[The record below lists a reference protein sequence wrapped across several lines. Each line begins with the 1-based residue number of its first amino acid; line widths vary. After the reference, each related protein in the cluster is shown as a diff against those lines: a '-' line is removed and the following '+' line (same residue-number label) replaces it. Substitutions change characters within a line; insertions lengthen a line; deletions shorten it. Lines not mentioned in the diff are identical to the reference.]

1 MSEKFLNNSSNNSS
15 GNDPYSDHGSDS
27 YSYSSLSCNSD
38 SNSCTAPSG
47 RKHRI
52 KPLSEQT
59 FKNNFMFC
67 AVMSNEDIC
76 REFLELILD
85 IEVSRIE
92 VCKEK
97 CFIYNPV
104 YKGVRLDV
112 FAKGEDGKH
121 YDIDLQVSRTPIEL
135 RTRYYHSQMDMEM
148 LETGEGYD
156 ELSESYVIFICDYDP
171 LRYNKYVYTIQ
182 SRCEETGFTLYDDG
196 IHTILLSTKGD
207 NESEIPSEVLKFL
220 RFVSSDLKDSEKDFG
235 SSFVRRLQDRIYDI
249 KRSRLMNERYSD
261 MIDYRKV
268 WEKEARE
275 EGLAEGHAAGLAEGR
290 SLGLA
295 EGKKAIIKNMLA
307 NGMSV
312 EQAAQFSGLS
322 VEDVAA
328 LAENS

>member
-1 MSEKFLNNSSNNSS
+1 MSEKIFNRNSN
-15 GNDPYSDHGSDS
+15 
-27 YSYSSLSCNSD
+27 
-38 SNSCTAPSG
+38 
-47 RKHRI
+47 HRI

-67 AVMSNEDIC
+67 AVMSSEDIC
-76 REFLELILD
+76 REFLEMILG
-85 IEVSRIE
+85 IEVSHIE

-171 LRYNKYVYTIQ
+171 LGYNKYVYTIH
-182 SRCEETGFTLYDDG
+182 SRCEETGFTLYKDG